1 MIPGKVSPALLRR
14 LVFPH
19 LPLRPDVLIPA
30 GIGQD
35 SAILDFGPRVCV
47 VSCDPI
53 TGAVHHLG
61 RLAVHIACNDLAATG
76 AEPVALLLTLLLPPA
91 TREEHIAAIMLEA
104 GRAAEAVGVAIAG
117 GHTEVTAR
125 VTQPVV
131 VVAGIGRAER
141 DEYVHGG
148 GARPGDAV
156 LLTKAA
162 AIEGTAILATD
173 LAEDLA
179 GRVPADLLERARRF
193 IEEISVL
200 PEGRVAV
207 RAGATAMHDVT
218 EGGVVTAAWELA
230 EASGCGIELWADA
243 VPVRPETAAVC
254 AVLGADPLALIGS
267 GAMLITTPVAERTL
281 HALRQAGIPAAHVG
295 TMRADGRIIRRED
308 RETPLQPPPRDELW
322 RILDVR
328 ASAGQTGR

>member
-1 MIPGKVSPALLRR
+1 MIPGKISPALLRR

-35 SAILDFGPRVCV
+35 SAVLDFGPRVCV
-47 VSCDPI
+47 VTCDPI

-76 AEPVALLLTLLLPPA
+76 AEPVALVLTLLLPLQ
-91 TREEHIAAIMLEA
+91 TREEDIEAIMGEV
-104 GRAAEAVGVAIAG
+104 GRTASAVGVAIAG
-117 GHTEVTAR
+117 GHTEITGR

-254 AVLGADPLALIGS
+254 AALGADPLGLIGS
-267 GAMLITTPVAERTL
+267 GAMLITTAAPPRTL
-281 HALRQAGIPAAHVG
+281 AALRDAGIVATEVG
-295 TMRADGRIIRRED
+295 AMRAAGRVLRRGSGEV
-308 RETPLQPPPRDELW
+308 PLAPPDRDELW
-322 RILDVR
+322 RLLEAR
-328 ASAGQTGR
+328 G